1 MPNWPSSEVA
11 ANICRCCC
19 QQSTLCTPV
28 AVSLASGMSD
38 HRATEMPPPPL
49 DDGVRLTSRL
59 ADNKFEDGASVG
71 CLSLFSPRQT
81 IPIAVGPGSS
91 RWVDG
96 DRLQSCPSC
105 DVDFSSLHKHVTKRH
120 CRRCGGVF
128 CYTCTYDKATLRTP
142 SCLPLWGSKASVHV
156 CVVLDPRDNGS
167 VHCLLRQGVVR
178 ANNEFR
184 CVWWAA
190 PNVLIQ

>member
-1 MPNWPSSEVA
+1 MSS
-11 ANICRCCC
+11 
-19 QQSTLCTPV
+19 SPDTLCTPV

-71 CLSLFSPRQT
+71 CLSPFSPRQT

-142 SCLPLWGSKASVHV
+142 SCLPFSFLGSKASVHV
-156 CVVLDPRDNGS
+156 CVDCYD
-167 VHCLLRQGVVR
+167 HCPPPEDGRRRCRFCHQRVR
-178 ANNEFR
+178 LPHYVATILPTAHYFSG
-184 CVWWAA
+184 C
-190 PNVLIQ
+190 PLFCPLF